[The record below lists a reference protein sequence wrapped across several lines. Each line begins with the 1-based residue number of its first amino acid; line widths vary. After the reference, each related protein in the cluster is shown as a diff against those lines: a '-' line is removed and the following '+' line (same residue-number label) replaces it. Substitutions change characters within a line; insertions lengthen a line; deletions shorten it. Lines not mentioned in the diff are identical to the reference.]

1 MTPQPKISVAF
12 ADDKDSERKS
22 ILRSLNNL
30 NNCCVLFSS
39 TSGRDMI
46 FKLQTLKKLPDIILM
61 DMEMPCCDGLLATTI
76 CKRLFPQIK
85 IVGLSSHCSFAV
97 ISEFISE
104 GGSAF
109 FSKYLL
115 DKESV
120 CYRAYAEKDVFE
132 KYLEKVVKCN
142 DVFFDPLLQFNSDK
156 NYKTNPTF
164 SIIKNRFP
172 ELKDHEIIYLQ
183 LNAAGFSKPEIKTL
197 MCREV
202 ATIKKYYEK
211 LSKFFGAQTHSDLTS
226 ICLNYG
232 IVKMVH
238 LYERFKLFE
247 E

>member
-22 ILRSLNNL
+22 ILRSFNNL
-30 NNCCVLFSS
+30 NNCSVLFSS

-85 IVGLSSHCSFAV
+85 IVGLSSHCSFAA

-142 DVFFDPLLQFNSDK
+142 DVFFDP
-156 NYKTNPTF
+156 
-164 SIIKNRFP
+164 I
-172 ELKDHEIIYLQ
+172 
-183 LNAAGFSKPEIKTL
+183 GFGKI
-197 MCREV
+197 
-202 ATIKKYYEK
+202 
-211 LSKFFGAQTHSDLTS
+211 
-226 ICLNYG
+226 
-232 IVKMVH
+232 
-238 LYERFKLFE
+238 
-247 E
+247 